1 MTHKIIKFIST
12 RPSVEI
18 LLEIKQRLLPRK
30 HEPTYTEPSHHFVV
44 VKMAGKQPVAY
55 WRGSGHGTNE
65 RWTKRRDLAYQYM
78 TEYQA
83 RRDTDACALDHKYN
97 YQIQLVR
104 SLLH

>member
-1 MTHKIIKFIST
+1 MTHKIIEFLSA
-12 RPSVEI
+12 RPSIEI

-30 HEPTYTEPSHHFVV
+30 HQPTYIEPSHHFIV
-44 VKMAGKQPVAY
+44 VKMAGNQPVAY

-65 RWTKRRDLAYQYM
+65 RWTKRPHLAYQYM

-83 RRDTDACALDHKYN
+83 RRDTEACHLDHRNN

-104 SLLH
+104 NLLQ